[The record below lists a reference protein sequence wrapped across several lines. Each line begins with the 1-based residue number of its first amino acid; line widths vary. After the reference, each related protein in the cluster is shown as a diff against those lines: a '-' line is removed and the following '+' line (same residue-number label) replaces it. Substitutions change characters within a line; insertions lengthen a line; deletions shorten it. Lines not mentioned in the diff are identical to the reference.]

1 MTISSIMQLQ
11 PAGKK
16 QRGLPLWLVLE
27 YLVEDWRKKEQEGKA
42 PMRITEVFDQVCVD
56 GQASAG
62 YHSELMSEE
71 VADLIEKD
79 LEQTYSLEKAYRRT
93 RRYTTRRGLLRS
105 TNLLDFLRDL

>member
-1 MTISSIMQLQ
+1 MTISNIMEPQ

-16 QRGLPLWLVLE
+16 RGGLPLWLVLE

-42 PMRITEVFDQVCVD
+42 PMRITEVFNQVCVD
-56 GQASAG
+56 GQAAAG
-62 YHSELMSEE
+62 YHSELMSWE
-71 VADLIEKD
+71 VADLIEMD
-79 LEQTYSLEKAYRRT
+79 LEQINSLEKAYRKT